1 MNLPAVA
8 SAPDDLLKAERDF
21 HFLLDCFREVLTEL
35 GEQETVNC
43 LPTRTGEPPTA
54 EQFNER
60 VAQAYSI
67 AFQLLNMAEEN
78 AAAQTR
84 RTVETDQGLGSEAG
98 LWGSTLRQL
107 RSLGVTSET
116 IAEGLSHI
124 RVEPVLTAHPTEAK
138 RATVLEHHRRLYLL
152 LVKRENQMWT
162 PTEQQAIR
170 EEIKLELE
178 RLWRTGEIYLEK
190 PSVADELRNITHYL
204 VNVFPETLPMLD
216 RRLRAAWEEMGYD
229 PAALADPAKLP
240 RLTFGNWVG
249 GDRDGHPLV
258 IAETT
263 AETLRELRSNA
274 LALLHSR
281 LVTLATRLSLS
292 DRLQDVPTKLLN
304 LLYPFRSSANETI
317 RQALKRNPEESWR
330 QAVNVLLLR
339 LPPAETP
346 SAEAN
351 RSTGTY
357 RSAQELISDLNLL
370 CASLEAVGAHRLAE
384 GDVHPIIRMAQT
396 FGFSLASVDVRQN
409 SQVYETAVAQLAAAA
424 GLETEGYA
432 TWPEERRTAF
442 WNSELASPR
451 PFTLPKMKV
460 GAEAETALSVL
471 RVLAE
476 HVETFGTEG
485 LGALIVSMTRSVSD
499 LLAVY
504 GLAREAGLAFDTP
517 DGLVCPLPVV
527 PLFETVNDLKH
538 SPAILAAFLDHPMTV
553 RSLEFQRTIAGAT
566 QPTQQVMIGYSDS
579 NKDAGILASSWH
591 LYRAQER
598 LAEIGLARGVSIRF
612 FHGRGGTISRGAG
625 PTHRFLSAL
634 PPLAVNGD
642 LRLTEQGE
650 TISQKYANLV
660 SAVYNLELLVAGVAE
675 TTLSVKDRAPASHP
689 LEPVMDR
696 LAESSRVAYEA
707 LVTREGFLD
716 FFTQATPI
724 DIIES
729 GKIGSRPARR
739 TGRRTIADL
748 RAIPWVFSWSQARFF
763 LSGWYGVG
771 SALEKLAADSPES
784 FELLKMHG
792 LSWYPSKLLLT
803 NVSIGVLS
811 ADPNV
816 MAEYAEL
823 VTDENVRKNILS
835 SILTEYDRTYRLL
848 ERIFD
853 GPLTEK
859 RSRTYATLFM
869 RQDGLRALHRQQI
882 QLLRAWRERR
892 QNGDSPQN
900 EELLRRLLLTV
911 NAVASGLRTTG

>member
-8 SAPDDLLKAERDF
+8 SAPDDLRKAERDF

-35 GEQETVNC
+35 GERESLAV
-43 LPTRTGEPPTA
+43 LAGGPTA
-54 EQFNER
+54 NSPFNER

-84 RTVETDQGLGSEAG
+84 RTVETENGLATEVG
-98 LWGSTLRQL
+98 LWGNTLKHL
-107 RSLGVTSET
+107 KSLGVSSRT
-116 IAEGLSHI
+116 IAETLSHI

-152 LVKRENQMWT
+152 LVKLENRMWT
-162 PTEQQAIR
+162 PSERSAIR

-216 RRLRAAWEEMGYD
+216 RRLRAAWEETGFSSREI
-229 PAALADPAKLP
+229 ADPECLP
-240 RLTFGNWVG
+240 RLSFGNWVG

-258 IAETT
+258 T
-263 AETLRELRSNA
+263 AEITAQTLKELRSRA
-274 LALLHSR
+274 LELLRDR
-281 LVTLATRLSLS
+281 LHTLASRLSLS
-292 DRLQDVPTKLLN
+292 DRLQEVPTKLLN
-304 LLYPFRSSANETI
+304 LLYPLKTSSDETA
-317 RQALKRNPEESWR
+317 RLAVKRNPEESWR
-330 QAVNVLLLR
+330 QAANLLLLR
-339 LPPAETP
+339 LPQIEPHDGP
-346 SAEAN
+346 LPYLP
-351 RSTGTY
+351 TY
-357 RSAQELISDLNLL
+357 RTPGEFIADLKLL
-370 CASLEAVGAHRLAE
+370 AASLEAVGAHRLVE
-384 GDVHPIIRMAQT
+384 GDVYPILRIAQT
-396 FGFSLASVDVRQN
+396 FGFSLAALDVRQN
-409 SQVYETAVAQLAAAA
+409 SQLYETAVAQLAAAA
-424 GLETEGYA
+424 GRETAGYSE
-432 TWPEERRTAF
+432 WNEETRVAF
-442 WNSELASPR
+442 WNAELSSPR

-476 HVETFGTEG
+476 HFDAHGTEG

-499 LLAVY
+499 LLTVY
-504 GLAREAGLAFDTP
+504 GLAREAGLAFDTN

-527 PLFETVNDLKH
+527 PLFETVDDLKH
-538 SPAILAAFLDHPMTV
+538 SPDILAAFLDHPMTV
-553 RSLEFQRTIAGAT
+553 RSLEFQRKTTGAPN
-566 QPTQQVMIGYSDS
+566 QTQQVMIGYSDS

-598 LAEIGLARGVSIRF
+598 LAEVGKARGVSIRF

-634 PPLAVNGD
+634 PPSAVTGD

-660 SAVYNLELLVAGVAE
+660 SAVYNLELLLAGVAE
-675 TTLSVKDRAPASHP
+675 TTLAARSKPPASHP

-696 LAESSRVAYEA
+696 LAETSREAYEH
-707 LVTREGFLD
+707 LVHQDGFVE
-716 FFTQATPI
+716 FFGQATPI
-724 DIIES
+724 DVIES

-771 SALEKLAADSPES
+771 TALEKLSVESPAS
-784 FELLKMHG
+784 FELLKTEG
-792 LSWYPSKLLLT
+792 LNWYPSKLLLT

-811 ADPNV
+811 ADPDV
-816 MAEYAEL
+816 MGEYAEL
-823 VTDENVRKNILS
+823 VENEEIRTRLLS
-835 SILTEYDRTYRLL
+835 TIQAEYHRTYRIL
-848 ERIFD
+848 ETLFG
-853 GPLTEK
+853 GPLPEK
-859 RSRTYATLFM
+859 RNRMYATLFM
-869 RQDGLRALHRQQI
+869 RQDGLKILHRQQI
-882 QLLRAWRERR
+882 SMLRLWRERR
-892 QNGDSPQN
+892 RQGDTPQT

>member
-8 SAPDDLLKAERDF
+8 SAPDDLRKAERDF

-35 GEQETVNC
+35 GERESLAV
-43 LPTRTGEPPTA
+43 LAGGSTA
-54 EQFNER
+54 NSPFNER

-84 RTVETDQGLGSEAG
+84 RTVETENGLATEVG
-98 LWGSTLRQL
+98 LWGNTLKHL
-107 RSLGVTSET
+107 KSLGVSSRT
-116 IAEGLSHI
+116 IAETLSHI

-152 LVKRENQMWT
+152 LVKLENRMWT
-162 PTEQQAIR
+162 PSERSAIR

-204 VNVFPETLPMLD
+204 VNVFPETLPLLD
-216 RRLRAAWEEMGYD
+216 RRLRAAWEETGFLGKE
-229 PAALADPAKLP
+229 LADPESLP
-240 RLTFGNWVG
+240 RLSFGNWVG

-258 IAETT
+258 T
-263 AETLRELRSNA
+263 AEITAQTLKELRSRA
-274 LALLHSR
+274 LELLHDR
-281 LVTLATRLSLS
+281 LHTLASRLSLS

-304 LLYPFRSSANETI
+304 LLYPLKTSSDETA
-317 RQALKRNPEESWR
+317 RLAVKRNPEESWR
-330 QAVNVLLLR
+330 QAANLLLLR
-339 LPPAETP
+339 LPTVEPGDGPPPYLPAYRTP
-346 SAEAN
+346 GEFIA
-351 RSTGTY
+351 
-357 RSAQELISDLNLL
+357 DLKLL
-370 CASLEAVGAHRLAE
+370 AASLEAVGAHRLVE
-384 GDVHPIIRMAQT
+384 GDVYPILRIAQT
-396 FGFSLASVDVRQN
+396 FGFSLAALDVRQN
-409 SQVYETAVAQLAAAA
+409 SQLYETAVAQLAAAA
-424 GLETEGYA
+424 GRETAGYSE
-432 TWPEERRTAF
+432 WNEETRVAF
-442 WNSELASPR
+442 WNTELSSPR

-476 HVETFGTEG
+476 HFEAHGTEG

-499 LLAVY
+499 LLTVY
-504 GLAREAGLAFDTP
+504 GLAREAGLAFDTNE
-517 DGLVCPLPVV
+517 GLVCPLPVV
-527 PLFETVNDLKH
+527 PLFETVDDLKH
-538 SPAILAAFLDHPMTV
+538 SPDILTAFLDHPMTI
-553 RSLEFQRTIAGAT
+553 RSLEFQRKMSGAPH
-566 QPTQQVMIGYSDS
+566 PTQQVMIGYSDS

-598 LAEIGLARGVSIRF
+598 LTEVGRARGVSIRF

-634 PPLAVNGD
+634 PPSAVTGD

-660 SAVYNLELLVAGVAE
+660 SAVYNLELLLAGVAE
-675 TTLSVKDRAPASHP
+675 TALAARSKPPASHP

-696 LAESSRVAYEA
+696 LAETSREAYEQ
-707 LVTREGFLD
+707 LVQQDGFVE
-716 FFTQATPI
+716 FFGQATPI
-724 DIIES
+724 DVIES

-771 SALEKLAADSPES
+771 TALEKLSVESPAS
-784 FELLKMHG
+784 FELLKTEG
-792 LSWYPSKLLLT
+792 LNWYPSKLLLT

-811 ADPNV
+811 ADPDV
-816 MAEYAEL
+816 MGEYAEL
-823 VTDENVRKNILS
+823 VENEEIRTRLLS
-835 SILTEYDRTYRLL
+835 MIQAEYHRTYRIL
-848 ERIFD
+848 ETLFG
-853 GPLTEK
+853 GPLPEK
-859 RSRTYATLFM
+859 RNRMYATLFM
-869 RQDGLRALHRQQI
+869 RQSGLKILHRQQI
-882 QLLRAWRERR
+882 SMLRTWRERR
-892 QNGDSPQN
+892 KQGDTPQT